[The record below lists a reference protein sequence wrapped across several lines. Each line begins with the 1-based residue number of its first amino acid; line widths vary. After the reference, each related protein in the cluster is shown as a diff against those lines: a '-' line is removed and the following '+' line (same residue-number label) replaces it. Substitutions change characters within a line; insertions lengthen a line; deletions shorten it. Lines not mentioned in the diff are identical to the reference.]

1 MSYSLSRR
9 QIQARLLLYRSLDR
23 RRDSGSDPPRLD
35 FRFYFMRM
43 SIRAV
48 ITQRGGARLAQSITK
63 LILLSSSAFP
73 LFGSPIN
80 NNNQPSSHLFH
91 GTYLDG
97 LVVPLS
103 QLDRTSPH
111 FWWMISVIV
120 CLVLLGGCFAGL
132 TLGLMGLDIL
142 NLRVLST
149 SGTEIEQIQAQKV
162 LKLLERGRHWVLVVL
177 LLSNVVV
184 NETLPIFL
192 DTVLGGGAAAILI
205 STALIVVFGEIIPQ
219 SICVRYGLSIGAKS
233 APFVLA
239 LMYLEFPIAYPIA
252 LLLDYILGHDEGTT
266 YRKLNSKLLLVYIV
280 VNIGTDGLN
289 EDEVTIIS
297 AVLDL
302 SSKTI
307 VDIMTPIEETFTLG
321 EDSILD
327 EKTVTELVSEG
338 YSRVPIHQAG
348 HDRNFIGCYCQ
359 LFQFTSLIL
368 MSNIHLHPS
377 YSVKH
382 LISYDPED
390 AKPVR
395 DFQLSNLP
403 EGSPEMTCLEALNFF
418 QQGRSHMLLVSSQ
431 PGEQGG
437 ALGVVSLEDV
447 IEEMI
452 GEEIIDETD
461 QYVDVAHKIKVVRKP
476 VTNRTSTRG
485 LAPLIKGVIEKRR
498 QTGEPRISR
507 SDVGDGDDYM
517 SPDPILVTSGQRT
530 LTAAAVAASNRS
542 SMDVQSWRSPV
553 LDKVK
558 VKGGE
563 SRAQR
568 AESEHRRRKL
578 AKSSFNETHRPVE
591 EDVSSSTH
599 EDKTQGHTTRGK
611 LDSSWAS
618 AHISSSSSDPTML
631 LKQTTILPIAPS
643 IIRALRYNMVQV
655 LPHLLPATGEIP

>member
-1 MSYSLSRR
+1 ML
-9 QIQARLLLYRSLDR
+9 
-23 RRDSGSDPPRLD
+23 
-35 FRFYFMRM
+35 
-43 SIRAV
+43 
-48 ITQRGGARLAQSITK
+48 
-63 LILLSSSAFP
+63 
-73 LFGSPIN
+73 
-80 NNNQPSSHLFH
+80 
-91 GTYLDG
+91 
-97 LVVPLS
+97 
-103 QLDRTSPH
+103 
-111 FWWMISVIV
+111 SVIV
-120 CLVLLGGCFAGL
+120 FLVLLGGCFAGL

-149 SGTEIEQIQAQKV
+149 SGTLAEQAQAQTV

-192 DTVLGGGAAAILI
+192 DSVLGGGAAAILI
-205 STALIVVFGEIIPQ
+205 STALIVIFGEIIPQ

-252 LLLDYILGHDEGTT
+252 LLLDCILGHDEGIT
-266 YRKLNSKLLLVYIV
+266 YRKAELKTFVGLHRH
-280 VNIGTDGLN
+280 IGTDGLN

-302 SSKTI
+302 SEKTI
-307 VDIMTPIEETFTLG
+307 VDIMTPIQETFTLA

-327 EKTVTELVSEG
+327 ESTVTELVSQG

-348 HDRNFIGCYCQ
+348 NDRNFIGM
-359 LFQFTSLIL
+359 LL
-368 MSNIHLHPS
+368 
-377 YSVKH
+377 VKH

-395 DFQLSNLP
+395 EFQLSTLP
-403 EGSPEMTCLEALNFF
+403 EGAADMTCLEALNFF

-431 PGEQGG
+431 PGEPGG

-476 VTNRTSTRG
+476 MGPRTTTKG

-498 QTGEPRISR
+498 HTGGSMMSR
-507 SDVGDGDDYM
+507 SDLGEGDDDY
-517 SPDPILVTSGQRT
+517 LQAETANLTTSHIGN
-530 LTAAAVAASNRS
+530 LAKAIASNRS
-542 SMDVQSWRSPV
+542 SLEVPSHTSWRSPV

-558 VKGGE
+558 LKGGDG
-563 SRAQR
+563 RGRR
-568 AESEHRRRKL
+568 AESESRRKRL
-578 AKSSFNETHRPVE
+578 ANNSFQDARQSISEEHHSSDLSEDVHNETTP
-591 EDVSSSTH
+591 
-599 EDKTQGHTTRGK
+599 
-611 LDSSWAS
+611 
-618 AHISSSSSDPTML
+618 L
-631 LKQTTILPIAPS
+631 LNQSETEG
-643 IIRALRYNMVQV
+643 
-655 LPHLLPATGEIP
+655 LLPRVRE